1 MAGNL
6 SIVSKRSV
14 FLLVTTTLSS
24 MPKDTL
30 CGFFSALPLK
40 CVFFNDLGRLSK
52 CDLRNIFTSYLH
64 RFKHYFLNS

>member
-30 CGFFSALPLK
+30 CGCFSALPLK
-40 CVFFNDLGRLSK
+40 LVFFNDLGRLSK
-52 CDLRNIFTSYLH
+52 YDFRNISTSYLH
-64 RFKHYFLNS
+64 RFKHNFLNS